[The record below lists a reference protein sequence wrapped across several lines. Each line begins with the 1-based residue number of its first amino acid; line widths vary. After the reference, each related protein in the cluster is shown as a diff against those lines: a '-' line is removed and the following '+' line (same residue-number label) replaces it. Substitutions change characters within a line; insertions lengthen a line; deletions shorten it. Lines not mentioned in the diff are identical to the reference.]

1 MAKDPLVHDYYR
13 YFEAPGVGHCYTA
26 SGLYPQSLF
35 ESLIKWV
42 EHGVKPDT
50 LESDISG
57 LTGPRKKRILC
68 PYPTRARYNGTGDA
82 YSVSS
87 YYCK

>member
-1 MAKDPLVHDYYR
+1 MRKDPKVHDYYR
-13 YFEAPGVGHCYTA
+13 HFEAPGVGHCFTGT
-26 SGLYPQSLF
+26 GLYPQSIF
-35 ESLIKWV
+35 DRLIKWV

-50 LESDISG
+50 LEADMSG
-57 LTGPRKKRILC
+57 LLGPKKTRILC
-68 PYPTRARYNGTGDA
+68 PHPQKARYKGSGDA